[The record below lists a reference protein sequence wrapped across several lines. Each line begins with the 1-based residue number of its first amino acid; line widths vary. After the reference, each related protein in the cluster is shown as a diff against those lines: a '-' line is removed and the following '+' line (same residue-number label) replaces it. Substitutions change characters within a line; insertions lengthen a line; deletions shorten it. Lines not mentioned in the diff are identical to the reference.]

1 MIDMFRSP
9 SQKEFSYNHHKDIM
23 KKLKFIGKIDPG
35 DRINVNTV
43 STSSNNLFSSLYRI
57 VFKESRVKTYQ
68 FLSDVID
75 RSFELIILYQS
86 SKKMSDKITC
96 SHIIEDLHHAITG
109 LKNIQHTYMDD
120 RNFYCDIDTL
130 IGSIYARL
138 AEYYQQD
145 NSIFTEEQ
153 RKRLHV
159 ILFPHEAEEK
169 ELTNPP
175 IANPP
180 IANPPIANPLVANPP
195 IANLPIAN
203 PPIANL
209 PVANSLV
216 VNPLVA
222 NPPIANPPIANLPV
236 ANSLVVNPVQEMI
249 QSSTH
254 KTDMNTHDIVE
265 IEHDKKKEKHK
276 K

>member
-1 MIDMFRSP
+1 
-9 SQKEFSYNHHKDIM
+9 
-23 KKLKFIGKIDPG
+23 
-35 DRINVNTV
+35 
-43 STSSNNLFSSLYRI
+43 LYRI
-57 VFKESRVKTYQ
+57 VFKESRAKTYQ

-75 RSFELIILYQS
+75 RSFELIILYQY

-159 ILFPHEAEEK
+159 ILFPHEADEK
-169 ELTNPP
+169 EHPVAHP
-175 IANPP
+175 IAPVHSAPVHPAPVNPAPVNPAPVHSAPVHSAPVHSAPVNP
-180 IANPPIANPLVANPP
+180 IA
-195 IANLPIAN
+195 
-203 PPIANL
+203 
-209 PVANSLV
+209 S
-216 VNPLVA
+216 
-222 NPPIANPPIANLPV
+222 
-236 ANSLVVNPVQEMI
+236 NPVPEI
-249 QSSTH
+249 NQSTTH
-254 KTDMNTHDIVE
+254 KTDTTIHDIGE
-265 IEHDKKKEKHK
+265 IEHEKKKEKHK

>member
-1 MIDMFRSP
+1 MFGMIDMFRSP

-35 DRINVNTV
+35 DRINVNNV
-43 STSSNNLFSSLYRI
+43 STSSNSLFSSVYRI
-57 VFKESRVKTYQ
+57 LFKESRVKTYQ
-68 FLSDVID
+68 FLSDIID
-75 RSFELIILYQS
+75 RSFELIILYQN

-109 LKNIQHTYMDD
+109 LKNIQHTYIDD

-145 NSIFTEEQ
+145 HSIFTEEQ

-159 ILFPHEAEEK
+159 LLFPNESEDTPIHPVLK
-169 ELTNPP
+169 ENTIVSTDIPVQSFISSHPP
-175 IANPP
+175 QSSLSAQSS
-180 IANPPIANPLVANPP
+180 
-195 IANLPIAN
+195 
-203 PPIANL
+203 L
-209 PVANSLV
+209 PVQSTIPAQSS
-216 VNPLVA
+216 
-222 NPPIANPPIANLPV
+222 LPV
-236 ANSLVVNPVQEMI
+236 QSTIPTQSTIPLQSTVENSVQDDSSEMEY
-249 QSSTH
+249 Q
-254 KTDMNTHDIVE
+254 
-265 IEHDKKKEKHK
+265 KKKEKHK

>member
-9 SQKEFSYNHHKDIM
+9 SQKEFSYNHHKDII

-43 STSSNNLFSSLYRI
+43 STSSNSLFSSLYRI
-57 VFKESRVKTYQ
+57 VFKESRAKTYQ

-159 ILFPHEAEEK
+159 ILFPHEADEK
-169 ELTNPP
+169 EQAPQ
-175 IANPP
+175 
-180 IANPPIANPLVANPP
+180 VH
-195 IANLPIAN
+195 
-203 PPIANL
+203 
-209 PVANSLV
+209 PVASN
-216 VNPLVA
+216 
-222 NPPIANPPIANLPV
+222 PV
-236 ANSLVVNPVQEMI
+236 ASNPVASNPVAVHSAPVHSVASNPVASNPVASNPVPEI
-249 QSSTH
+249 NQSTTH
-254 KTDMNTHDIVE
+254 KTDATIHDIGE
-265 IEHDKKKEKHK
+265 IEHEKKKEKHK